1 MSDQWKRR
9 VEADLEQA
17 ARIQKDLLP
26 KASPGF
32 DGFDIDGLNVP
43 CYEVGGDYYDFIPV
57 GAGRLGVVIA
67 DVSGK
72 GIGAAL
78 HMASLRA
85 ALLAEVR
92 TGLEIGPMAA
102 RLSEFVHKS
111 SGPASFI
118 TFFFARLDRRTEEL
132 RYVNAGH
139 IPPFVMRR
147 DGRTLALGSSG
158 FALGMF
164 PGVTYEPGAIGLG
177 PGDLAVLFTDG
188 IPEAR
193 DARGADYAVERLVDF
208 VRERRDLTAAEICR
222 GVIEDVHGHAGAG
235 QPCDDMTIVVI
246 KRTAGRD

>member
-1 MSDQWKRR
+1 MTDQWKRR

-26 KASPGF
+26 KGSPRLE
-32 DGFDIDGLNVP
+32 GFDIGGSYVS

-57 GAGRLGVVIA
+57 DADRLGVAVA
-67 DVSGK
+67 DVAGK
-72 GIGAAL
+72 GIAAAL

-92 TGLEIGPMAA
+92 PGSEIGPMAA
-102 RLSEFVHKS
+102 RLSEFVYKS
-111 SGPASFI
+111 SGPTGFI
-118 TFFFARLDRRTEEL
+118 TFFFAELDRRTGGM

-139 IPPFVMRR
+139 NPPFVLRR
-147 DGRTLALGSSG
+147 DGRVLTLPSSG

-164 PGVTYEPGAIGLG
+164 PEAAYEAGETGLG

-188 IPEAR
+188 IPEGR
-193 DARGADYAVERLVDF
+193 DAGGMDYTVERLVDF
-208 VRERRDLTAAEICR
+208 IGQRRDRTADEICR
-222 GVIEDVHGHAGAG
+222 AVLEDVHGHAGAG

-246 KRTAGRD
+246 KRDDAGA